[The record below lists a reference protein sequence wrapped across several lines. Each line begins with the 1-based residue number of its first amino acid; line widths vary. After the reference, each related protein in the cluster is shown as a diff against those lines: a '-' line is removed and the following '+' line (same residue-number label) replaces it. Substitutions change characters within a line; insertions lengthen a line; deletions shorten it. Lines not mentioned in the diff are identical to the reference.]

1 MVTHNSEKPLY
12 LQVKER
18 LEERIREMVYP
29 KGSKLPSEKELCDE
43 FGVSRITIRQ
53 ALDLLE
59 AMGLT
64 FSVHGKGTFVKAN
77 KKIDSTLQ
85 KIRSFGETLAV
96 KGYHGYTKIE
106 LYSQQAPSDFDSLMM
121 GINSNQISRLH
132 LIGYSMDEP
141 VVVYHSLIRKTE
153 AEKMYQVALELEK
166 DGIPFSTFD
175 LYSRI
180 GISIGQIRQHVSAI
194 NAPANIAKQLGLAE
208 GDAVLILDSVI
219 LDQDLQVIECK
230 KGYYRT
236 DKYSFTLE
244 RQV

>member
-12 LQVKER
+12 LQVKEC
-18 LEERIREMVYP
+18 LEERIRTLVYP
-29 KGSKLPSEKELCDE
+29 KGAKLPSEKELCEE

-53 ALDLLE
+53 ALEQLE
-59 AMGLT
+59 TMGLT
-64 FSVHGKGTFVKAN
+64 SSVHGKGTFVKAN
-77 KKIDSTLQ
+77 KIDSTLQ

-96 KGYHGYTKIE
+96 KGYHGHTKIE
-106 LYSQQAPSDFDSLMM
+106 LYSEEESSNFDRLMM
-121 GINSNQISRLH
+121 GIGGNQTIRLH
-132 LIGYSMDEP
+132 LSGYAMGEP
-141 VVVYHSLIRKTE
+141 VVVYHSLIRKPE
-153 AEKMYQVALELEK
+153 GEKMYQAALELEK
-166 DGIPFSTFD
+166 NGTPFSTFD

-180 GISIGQIRQHVSAI
+180 GIAIGQIRQHVSAI
-194 NAPANIAKQLGLAE
+194 NAPANIAQKLGLVE

-219 LDQDLQVIECK
+219 LDRDLQVIECK

>member
-1 MVTHNSEKPLY
+1 MVTHNSQKPLY
-12 LQVKER
+12 QQVREC
-18 LEERIREMVYP
+18 LEERIRTMVYL

-59 AMGLT
+59 TMGLT
-64 FSVHGKGTFVKAN
+64 TSVHGKGTFVKAN
-77 KKIDSTLQ
+77 KIDSTLQ

-96 KGYHGYTKIE
+96 KGYHGHTQIE
-106 LYSQQAPSDFDSLMM
+106 LYSEEKVSSFDSLML
-121 GINSNQISRLH
+121 GIVGDQVSRLH
-132 LIGYSMDEP
+132 LCGYSMEEP
-141 VVVYHSLIRKTE
+141 VVVYHSMIRK
-153 AEKMYQVALELEK
+153 AEGKKMYEAALELEK
-166 DGIPFSTFD
+166 NGIPFSTFD

-180 GISIGQIRQHVSAI
+180 GIAIGQIRQHVSAI
-194 NAPANIAKQLGLAE
+194 NAPADIAQKLGLAE

>member
-12 LQVKER
+12 LQVKEC
-18 LEERIREMVYP
+18 LEERIRTLVYP
-29 KGSKLPSEKELCDE
+29 KNGKLPSEKELCDE

-53 ALDLLE
+53 ALELLE
-59 AMGLT
+59 TMGLT
-64 FSVHGKGTFVKAN
+64 SSVHGKGTFVKAN
-77 KKIDSTLQ
+77 KIDSTLQ

-106 LYSQQAPSDFDSLMM
+106 LYSEEEPSDFDSIMM
-121 GINSNQISRLH
+121 GIGGNQTCRLH
-132 LIGYSMDEP
+132 LSGYSMGEP
-141 VVVYHSLIRKTE
+141 VVVYHSLIRKPE
-153 AEKMYQVALELEK
+153 GEKMYQAALELEK

-180 GISIGQIRQHVSAI
+180 GIAIGQIRQHVSAI
-194 NAPANIAKQLGLAE
+194 NAPANIAQMLGLAE

-219 LDQDLQVIECK
+219 LDRDLMVIECK